1 MANVDK
7 VNTSTG
13 YRFILKPNC
22 SIDRRQLLYFYLS
35 TCVVAMAVGLFFM
48 SQGIW
53 LILPFSGFEM
63 LVLGLMLYAVFR
75 RSQNREVITID
86 NASVR
91 IGKGLHNPDQCWEFE
106 KSWIQLHDDL
116 TDDFKPRRKLEL
128 GSHGNHVEVGKFL
141 SIFEKDELAFQLK
154 DCIIRA

>member
-1 MANVDK
+1 
-7 VNTSTG
+7 
-13 YRFILKPNC
+13 
-22 SIDRRQLLYFYLS
+22 
-35 TCVVAMAVGLFFM
+35 
-48 SQGIW
+48 
-53 LILPFSGFEM
+53 M